1 MFISVTRLR
10 LRSIWYLPLFA
21 FQAGRSRKQAEASR
35 GCLGA
40 RVRKSQGL
48 AFWTLTFWQDAQ
60 CMHEFRAQPP
70 HSKVMPK
77 LAQWCDEAA
86 VAHWAQVSEDFPD
99 WKSASERLRTTGRLL
114 RVLRPSAEQTLGVIN
129 VN

>member
-10 LRSIWYLPLFA
+10 LRSILFLPLFA
-21 FQAGRSRKQAEASR
+21 YEAGRSRKQAEASR

-48 AFWTLTFWQDAQ
+48 AFWTFTFWQDERR
-60 CMHEFRAQPP
+60 MREFRAQSP

-77 LAQWCDEAA
+77 LANWCDE
-86 VAHWAQVSEDFPD
+86 VVCLLQPEDFRAVGNYYD
-99 WKSASERLRTTGRLL
+99 DFSQVEDEECLKILRDAGPED
-114 RVLRPSAEQTLGVIN
+114 LRPART
-129 VN
+129 